1 MPSFHISLLDPCL
14 TGQVSSETPFGPLSK
29 GTSHAPQVLHTA
41 YLHHISHISQISQI
55 SQSYLC
61 PKFPIT
67 PSIKGRKN

>member
-29 GTSHAPQVLHTA
+29 GTSHAPQVLHSA
-41 YLHHISHISQISQI
+41 YLHHISHISQI